1 LSAIQTVKKWLKERR
16 DELVARARRLP
27 EQIRGMTR
35 YDVASAVTAVL
46 LVTITSLWLRSW
58 YHGNEP
64 ILTDPYLQPDDARTA
79 IFPFHRYSDGAP
91 LSDDP
96 IANEMLEYQPY
107 AYRLLFRV
115 TVPFVGL
122 LMATKY
128 VQALLIFMVV
138 AAGIVLVQSRRA
150 GLAAGVLFVFVFLHD
165 TSVQD
170 RICGGLPRGFG
181 FPLLA
186 LWLSGALADRPWVR
200 RSAAALGALTY
211 PSGLALVL
219 GAEGVYSLRGLG
231 RVGKWTLLRRLKHYA
246 ILLAAC
252 VALLAPAVL
261 VGMSSGGPIHT
272 LEQAE
277 KEPAFGRTG
286 RLRVLPFPDP
296 AEEFG
301 KAYLGAFEQ
310 KGPSPYE
317 GFRDVVK
324 KHAAELAI
332 AATALFIALPLLRLT
347 PLPLPATACLISS
360 LTLYAIA
367 RGFAFKLY
375 SPERYYLI
383 GMRTVALALLVGG
396 IGLLAPRVAPRLR
409 TPIRNAAA
417 ALVIFLMWAGL
428 GNGVRIPQMGYDIDY
443 RSDQPLWEFIQK
455 LPIDTRFGCHIGD
468 CDSIPLFTARAN
480 MGGFETLQPWLTE
493 SWARQKERTH
503 DTFRAMYAESEDD
516 VLAYAKK
523 YKITHLMVNKN
534 RYESDFVAKAR
545 TFEPFSSFT
554 KELLSDTDRA
564 NLVLRNV
571 PAEAIIHRYKQFAIV
586 SVDLLEKAWAKQ

>member
-1 LSAIQTVKKWLKERR
+1 
-16 DELVARARRLP
+16 
-27 EQIRGMTR
+27 MTR
-35 YDVASAVTAVL
+35 YDWANAVTAVL
-46 LVTITSLWLRSW
+46 LVVVASFWFRSW
-58 YHGNEP
+58 YRGNEP
-64 ILTDPYLQPDDARTA
+64 ILIDPYLQPDDARTA
-79 IFPFHRYSDGAP
+79 IFPFHRYSEGAP

-128 VQALLIFMVV
+128 VQALLILIIV
-138 AAGIVLVQSRRA
+138 AAGAILVQARRA
-150 GLAAGVLFVFVFLHD
+150 GLAAGVLFVFAFLHD

-186 LWLSGALADRPWVR
+186 LWLAGALADRPWVR
-200 RSAAALGALTY
+200 RTAALLGALTY

-219 GAEGVYSLRGLG
+219 GAEGVYTVRGLG

-246 ILLAAC
+246 LLVTAC

-277 KEPAFGRTG
+277 NEPAFGRNG

-301 KAYLGAFEQ
+301 KAFMGAFEQ
-310 KGPSPYE
+310 KGPSPHE
-317 GFRDVVK
+317 DFRDLVK
-324 KHAAELAI
+324 KHAAELGI
-332 AATALFIALPLLRLT
+332 AAAGIFIALPLLRLT
-347 PLPLPATACLISS
+347 PLPLPATACLVSS
-360 LTLYAIA
+360 LALYAIA

-383 GMRTVALALLVGG
+383 GMRTVALALIVGG
-396 IGLLAPRVAPRLR
+396 IGLLVPRVAPRLR
-409 TPIRNAAA
+409 ATIRNAAA
-417 ALVIFLMWAGL
+417 ALVIFAMWAGL
-428 GNGVRIPQMGYDIDY
+428 GNGVRIPQMGHDIDY
-443 RSDQPLWEFIQK
+443 RRDQPLWEFIQT
-455 LPIDTRFGCHIGD
+455 LPIGTRFGCHIGD

-503 DTFRAMYAESEDD
+503 DTFRAMYAESQDD

-523 YKITHLMVNKN
+523 YKVTHLMVNEN
-534 RYESDFVAKAR
+534 RYQSDFVAKAR
-545 TFEPFSSFT
+545 TFEPFSTFT
-554 KELLSDTDRA
+554 KELLRDTDRS
-564 NLVLRNV
+564 NLVLRDL
-571 PAEAIIHRYKQFAIV
+571 PEEAVIFQYRQYSIV
-586 SVDLLEKAWAKQ
+586 SIDLLAKAWGR

>member
-1 LSAIQTVKKWLKERR
+1 VQKWLQQRR
-16 DELVARARRLP
+16 DELLVRVRGLP
-27 EQIRGMTR
+27 AQIRGMTL
-35 YDVASAVTAVL
+35 YDGANAVTAL
-46 LVTITSLWLRSW
+46 LLITIASLWLRTW

-64 ILTDPYLQPDDARTA
+64 ILFDPNLQPDDARTA
-79 IFPFHRYSDGAP
+79 IFPFHRYSEGAP
-91 LSDDP
+91 LADDP

-107 AYRLLFRV
+107 AYRLLFRI

-128 VQALLIFMVV
+128 VQALLIFIVV
-138 AAGIVLVQSRRA
+138 AAGVVLVQSRRA
-150 GLAAGVLFVFVFLHD
+150 GLAAGVLFVFAFLHD

-186 LWLSGALADRPWVR
+186 LWLSGALGERPWVR
-200 RSAAALGALTY
+200 RTAAALGALTY
-211 PSGLALVL
+211 PTGLALVL
-219 GAEGVYSLRGLG
+219 GAEGVFTLRGVG
-231 RVGKWTLLRRLKHYA
+231 RIGKWTLLRRLKHYA
-246 ILLAAC
+246 FLVAAC
-252 VALLAPAVL
+252 LALLAPAVL
-261 VGMSSGGPIHT
+261 VGMSSGGSIHT

-277 KEPAFGRTG
+277 REPAFGRNG

-301 KAYLGAFEQ
+301 KAFLGTFEL
-310 KGPSPYE
+310 KGPTPSDTISD
-317 GFRDVVK
+317 FTK

-332 AATALFIALPLLRLT
+332 AATAFFVALPLLRLT
-347 PLPLPATACLISS
+347 PVPLPATACLVSS
-360 LTLYAIA
+360 LALYALA
-367 RGFAFKLY
+367 RGFAFRLY

-383 GMRTVALALLVGG
+383 GMRTVALALIVGG
-396 IGLLAPRVAPRLR
+396 IGLLAPRLAPRLR
-409 TPIRNAAA
+409 QPIRNAAA

-428 GNGVRIPQMGYDIDY
+428 GNGVRVPQMGFDIDY
-443 RSDQPLWEFIQK
+443 RRDQPLWEFIQT
-455 LPIDTRFGCHIGD
+455 LPINTRFGCHIGD

-503 DTFRAMYAESEDD
+503 DTFRAIYAESEED

-523 YKITHLMVNKN
+523 YKVTHLMVNKN
-534 RYESDFVAKAR
+534 RYESDFVSKAR
-545 TFEPFSSFT
+545 SFEPFSTFT
-554 KELLSDTDRA
+554 KDLLQDTDRA

-571 PAEAIIHRYKQFAIV
+571 PEEAVILHYKHLSLV
-586 SVDLLEKAWAKQ
+586 SVDLLEKAWSKN

>member
-1 LSAIQTVKKWLKERR
+1 MQNWLKERR
-16 DELVARARRLP
+16 DELLARARRLP
-27 EQIRGMTR
+27 EQIRALTL
-35 YDVASAVTAVL
+35 YDWLNGATALL
-46 LVTITSLWLRSW
+46 LVTVATLWLRSW

-64 ILTDPYLQPDDARTA
+64 ILFDPYLQPDDARTA
-79 IFPFHRYSDGAP
+79 IFPFHRYEEGAP
-91 LSDDP
+91 LADDP

-128 VQALLIFMVV
+128 VQALLIFIVL
-138 AAGIVLVQSRRA
+138 AAGAVLVQSRRA
-150 GLAAGVLFVFVFLHD
+150 GLAAGILFIFAFLHD

-200 RSAAALGALTY
+200 RSAAVLGALTY

-219 GAEGVYSLRGLG
+219 GAEGVYTLRGVG
-231 RVGKWTLLRRLKHYA
+231 RIGKWTLLRRLKHYG

-252 VALLAPAVL
+252 IALLAPAVL
-261 VGMSSGGPIHT
+261 VGMSNGGPIHT

-277 KEPAFGRTG
+277 KEPAFGKNG
-286 RLRVLPFPDP
+286 RLRVLPFPEP

-301 KAYLGAFEQ
+301 KAFMGAFEL
-310 KGPSPYE
+310 KGPTPSDAISDFTKAHE
-317 GFRDVVK
+317 
-324 KHAAELAI
+324 AELAI
-332 AATALFIALPLLRLT
+332 AAVALFIALPLFRLT
-347 PLPLPATACLISS
+347 PLPLPATACLISA

-367 RGFAFKLY
+367 RGFAFRLY

-383 GMRTVALALLVGG
+383 GMRTVALALVVGG
-396 IGLLAPRVAPRLR
+396 VGLLGPRLAR
-409 TPIRNAAA
+409 RFRQPVRNAAA
-417 ALVIFLMWAGL
+417 ALVIYLLWAGL
-428 GNGVRIPQMGYDIDY
+428 GNGVRIPQMGFDIDY
-443 RSDQPLWEFIQK
+443 RRDQELWEFIQK
-455 LPIDTRFGCHIGD
+455 LPIGTRFGCHIGD

-503 DTFRAMYAESEDD
+503 DTFRAMYAESHDE
-516 VLAYAKK
+516 VLDYAKK
-523 YKITHLMVNKN
+523 YRVTHLMVNKN
-534 RYESDFVAKAR
+534 RYGDDFVAKAR
-545 TFEPFSSFT
+545 TFEPFSTFT
-554 KELLSDTDRA
+554 KELLADTDRN
-564 NLVLRNV
+564 NLVLRTL
-571 PAEAIIHRYKQFAIV
+571 PDEAVIFEYRQFSIV
-586 SVDLLEKAWAKQ
+586 SVELLAKAWQGR